1 MSLNLRLGRN
11 RIVAAALV
19 AIVGGMLGLSFAAVP
34 LYSLFCRVTGYGGT
48 TQRAVAGADHTLERE
63 IVVRFDGNVAGL
75 PWTFRPETPQ
85 VTLKLG
91 ETALINFIAEN
102 TGEAATA
109 GTATFNVQPEIAG
122 LYFNKIQCFCF
133 TEQELRPGERLEMG
147 VQFFVSP
154 DLADDRELN
163 GTRTITL
170 SYTFFP
176 VAAERQPVAQA
187 VGDEVGKSM

>member
-1 MSLNLRLGRN
+1 MSLNLRPDRN

-19 AIVGGMLGLSFAAVP
+19 AIVGGMVGMSFAAVP

-48 TQRAVAGADHTLERE
+48 TQRAAAGADRTLERE
-63 IVVRFDGNVAGL
+63 IVVRFDANVAGL

-85 VTLKLG
+85 VKLKLG
-91 ETALINFIAEN
+91 ETALVNFIAEN
-102 TGEAATA
+102 TGAAATA
-109 GTATFNVQPEIAG
+109 GTATFNVQPEIVG

-176 VAAERQPVAQA
+176 VAGERQPVAQA
-187 VGDEVGKSM
+187 AGDEAGKSM